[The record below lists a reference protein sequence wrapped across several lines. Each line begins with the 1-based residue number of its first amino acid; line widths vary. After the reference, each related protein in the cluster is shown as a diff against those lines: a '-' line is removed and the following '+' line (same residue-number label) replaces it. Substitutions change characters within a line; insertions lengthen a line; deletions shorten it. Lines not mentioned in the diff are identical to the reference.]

1 MDVFCYFTKQYGLI
15 TRDQARNHLSD
26 YQIQSRLRRGEW
38 LQPQPGVFRHAA
50 VPNRWE
56 ARLLAGV
63 LSSTGAAGLRCGA
76 ALWNLEQYRHPPIE
90 IVVPRG
96 IRTRREGIR
105 LHTTTQWD
113 RIDLVIRRG
122 IPCTGIE
129 RTILDCGAVVGPRTI
144 ERLAE
149 SAIRQKLTTWPKL
162 LLCLERH
169 SRSGR
174 DGCLNLRSVLERRIT
189 DATVPLSDFSRL
201 VVNLLEDAGLP
212 TPEIEYPI
220 CDEHGNLVLQV
231 DLAWPSLKKCWE
243 LDGLAFH
250 FAREAVERDRRKRNK
265 VKELGWN
272 MQEILWSM
280 YSKEPV
286 QLVQTARRFLAPGST
301 GGEVL

>member
-1 MDVFCYFTKQYGLI
+1 MDVFHHFTAHYGLV
-15 TRDQARNHLSD
+15 TRNQARASYTD
-26 YQIQSRLRRGEW
+26 YQIQARVRRGEW
-38 LQPQPGVFRHAA
+38 LQVQPGVFRHAA
-50 VPNRWE
+50 VPDRWE
-56 ARLLAGV
+56 GRLLAGV
-63 LSSTGAAGLRCGA
+63 LSTRGLASHRCGA
-76 ALWNLEQYRHPPIE
+76 ALWNLELYRHPPVE
-90 IVVPRG
+90 IVVPHG
-96 IRTRREGIR
+96 SRTRRTGIR

-113 RIDLVIRRG
+113 RTDMVIRRG

-129 RTILDCGAVVGPRTI
+129 RTILDCGAVVGPRTV

-149 SAIRQKLTTWPKL
+149 SAIRQRLTSWPKL

-174 DGCLNLRSVLERRIT
+174 DGCLNLRRVLERRIV
-189 DATVPLSDFSRL
+189 DATVPLSDFTRL

-220 CDEHGNLVLQV
+220 RDGHGDLVLQV
-231 DLAWPSLKKCWE
+231 DLAWPELKKCWE

-280 YSKEPV
+280 YADEPF
-286 QLVQTARRFLAPGST
+286 QLVQLARRFLAAEPAAQ
-301 GGEVL
+301 LL